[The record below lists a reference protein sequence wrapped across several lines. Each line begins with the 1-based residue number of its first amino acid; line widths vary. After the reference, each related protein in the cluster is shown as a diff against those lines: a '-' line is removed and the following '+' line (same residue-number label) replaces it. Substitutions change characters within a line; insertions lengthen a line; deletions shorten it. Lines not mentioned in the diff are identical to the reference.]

1 VEQRKSSKR
10 QAQAAATQELLLAAA
25 HEVFAERGYQATTIG
40 LITAQANT
48 AHGTFYLYFR
58 NKEDVFAK
66 VVESVVLEM
75 YDHTWSVE
83 HLHGSQREVLERTL
97 RGYLEVFVRHA
108 GIWRCLLEGAF
119 TTPSIEAAWGELRAG
134 FISRTSRSLAH
145 LRDAGLI
152 RAVDVDVTANALGGM
167 VEWAATTQFV
177 LRMSPVADTTF
188 DETVATLTDLW
199 YHALFTDV
207 RAEHP

>member
-1 VEQRKSSKR
+1 VEQRSSKR
-10 QAQAAATQELLLAAA
+10 QAQAAATRELLFTAA
-25 HEVFAERGYQATTIG
+25 HEVFAERGYQATTVG
-40 LITAQANT
+40 AITTHANT

-66 VVESVVLEM
+66 VVESVALEM

-83 HLHGSQREVLERTL
+83 HLRGSQREVLERTI

-119 TTPSIEAAWGELRAG
+119 TTPSIEAAWCELRGG
-134 FISRTSRSLAH
+134 FISRTARSLTQ
-145 LRDAGLI
+145 LREAGLV
-152 RAVDVDVTANALGGM
+152 RDVEVDVTANALCAM

-177 LRMSPVADTTF
+177 LRMPPVQEATF
-188 DETVATLTDLW
+188 DDTVATLTDLW

-207 RAEHP
+207 RVERP

>member
-1 VEQRKSSKR
+1 MEQRKSSKR
-10 QAQAAATQELLLAAA
+10 QAQAAATQELLLVAA
-25 HEVFAERGYQATTIG
+25 HEVFAERGYQATTVG

-119 TTPSIEAAWGELRAG
+119 TTPSIEAAWRELRAG
-134 FISRTSRSLAH
+134 FISRTARSLAE
-145 LRDAGLI
+145 LRGAGLI
-152 RAVDVDVTANALGGM
+152 RDIDVDVTANALGGM

-177 LRMSPVADTTF
+177 LRMPPVAETTF
-188 DETVATLTDLW
+188 DETVTTLTDLW

-207 RAEHP
+207 RAERP

>member
-1 VEQRKSSKR
+1 VEQRKSKR
-10 QAQAAATQELLLAAA
+10 QAQAAATQELLLTTA
-25 HEVFAERGYQATTIG
+25 HEVFAERGYQATTVG
-40 LITAQANT
+40 VITSAANT

-83 HLHGSQREVLERTL
+83 NLSGSPRDVLERTL

-119 TTPSIEAAWGELRAG
+119 TTPSIEAAWRELRGG
-134 FISRTSRSLAH
+134 FITRVGQSLTD
-145 LRDAGLI
+145 LREAGLI
-152 RAVDVDVTANALGGM
+152 RDVAPDVTANALGGM

-177 LRMSPVADTTF
+177 LRMPPVADTTF
-188 DETVATLTDLW
+188 EETVATLTDLW
-199 YHALFTDV
+199 YHALFTEV
-207 RAEHP
+207 TAPRP

>member
-1 VEQRKSSKR
+1 MEQRKSKR

-25 HEVFAERGYQATTIG
+25 HEEFAERGYQATTVG
-40 LITAQANT
+40 SITTRANT

-58 NKEDVFAK
+58 NKEDAFAK
-66 VVESVVLEM
+66 VVEGVVLEM

-119 TTPSIEAAWGELRAG
+119 TTPSIEAAWRELRGG
-134 FISRTSRSLAH
+134 FISRTARSLGQ
-145 LRDAGLI
+145 LRDAGLVRDI
-152 RAVDVDVTANALGGM
+152 DVEVTANALGAM
-167 VEWAATTQFV
+167 VEWTATTQFV
-177 LRMSPVADTTF
+177 LRMPPVADVPF
-188 DETVATLTDLW
+188 EQTVATLTDLW

-207 RAEHP
+207 RAERP